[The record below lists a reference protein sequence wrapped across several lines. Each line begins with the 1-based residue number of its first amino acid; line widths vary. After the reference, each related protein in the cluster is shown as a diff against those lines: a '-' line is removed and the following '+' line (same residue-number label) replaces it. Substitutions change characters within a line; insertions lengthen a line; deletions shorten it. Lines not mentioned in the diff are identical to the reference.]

1 MTLRPLRLRDRIAV
15 IVLLHLL
22 AMLGV
27 ITIFVQQTDAS
38 RMAPFY
44 RLPDPAK
51 VALIAAAFERT
62 PPETHGGLARA
73 FSDLTLTVGLR
84 PRMPDPMPGA
94 VTPETLLRYRDAL
107 GGRPF
112 RVRVFGAKVPL
123 SFDSQPGLTRSP
135 IQIIVQLPG
144 GGALSVE
151 QKVTAPITKILNNII
166 LFLVIV
172 AVVDILV
179 VLWLAALT
187 TRPLERLAAAVR
199 RDGLE
204 DFEHSGPREI
214 VELGETIRQ
223 LRARLRGM
231 IDERT
236 RILAAIA
243 HDYRT
248 YLTRMEL
255 RSEFIEDR
263 RQRELAGK
271 DVKEMRDLLS
281 DTLTFARE
289 SSTSETERATC
300 EVRAELAAI
309 AMERSRVAQNIE
321 ITPIREAIVVRASH
335 LSFQRMMAN
344 LLDNAVRYGGERM
357 LVRLQLE
364 KTLVHI
370 LVEDD
375 GPGVP
380 DGDLAR
386 LLEPFERMEPS
397 RARHTGGV
405 GLGLSIVQALARRYE
420 GDVQLENRKEGGF
433 RAILTLRRG
442 EEIASVR

>member
-1 MTLRPLRLRDRIAV
+1 MKLRPLRLRDRIAV

-22 AMLGV
+22 AMVAV

-38 RMAPFY
+38 RMDPFY

-51 VALIAAAFERT
+51 VALIASAFERT
-62 PPETHGGLARA
+62 PPETHGDLARA
-73 FSDLTLTVGLR
+73 FSDLTLTVSLR
-84 PRMPDPMPGA
+84 PRLPDPMPGA

-112 RVRVFGAKVPL
+112 RVQVFGAEGTR

-135 IQIIVQLPG
+135 IRIVVQLPG
-144 GGALSVE
+144 GQALTVE
-151 QKVTAPITKILNNII
+151 QKVTAPVTKILDNLI
-166 LFLVIV
+166 LFLVVV
-172 AVVDILV
+172 AVLDVLV
-179 VLWLAALT
+179 ILWLAAQT
-187 TRPLERLAAAVR
+187 TRPVERLAAAVR
-199 RDGLE
+199 RDGLD
-204 DFEHSGPREI
+204 DFQQSGPREI

-236 RILAAIA
+236 RMLAAIA

-248 YLTRMEL
+248 YLTRMDL
-255 RSEFIEDR
+255 RREFIDDP

-271 DVKEMRDLLS
+271 DVEEMRDLLS

-289 SSTSETERATC
+289 SSTSETELATC
-300 EVRAELAAI
+300 EVRGELAAI

-321 ITPIREAIVVRASH
+321 ITPIGEAIVVRASH

-344 LLDNAVRYGGERM
+344 LLDNAVRYGGER
-357 LVRLQLE
+357 VRVRVQAD
-364 KTLVHI
+364 KAHIHI

-386 LLEPFERMEPS
+386 LLQPFERLEPS
-397 RARHTGGV
+397 RARQTGGV

-420 GDVQLENRKEGGF
+420 GGLQLENRKEGGF
-433 RAILTLRRG
+433 RAILTLLRG
-442 EEIASVR
+442 EEIAPMR